1 MRIPSDPNEVGTV
14 RAEVLE
20 RALAAGLSRTVAD
33 ALTLATHEAV
43 MNSIEHGSRFDAS
56 LPVTVEFADLG
67 DRVVV
72 RVTDEGPG
80 LSATPA
86 PFRPLAD
93 RGRGVALMRGLVDE
107 VRLGRARGE
116 TVLTVYKPTEGART

>member
-1 MRIPSDPNEVGTV
+1 VRIPSDPNEVGSV

-20 RALAAGLSRTVAD
+20 RALAAGLSRTAAD

-43 MNSIEHGSRFDAS
+43 MNAIEHGNRFDVA

-67 DRVVV
+67 DRVAV
-72 RVTDEGPG
+72 RVRDEGPG

-107 VRLGRARGE
+107 VKLSRARGE
-116 TVLTVYKPTEGART
+116 TLLTVRKRPEVEHG

>member
-1 MRIPSDPNEVGTV
+1 MRIPSDPNEVGKV
-14 RAEVLE
+14 RQAVLE
-20 RALAAGLSRTVAD
+20 FALGAGLPRRAAD

-43 MNSIEHGSRFDAS
+43 MNAIEHGNRADPS
-56 LPVTVEFADLG
+56 LPVTVLFCEDADA
-67 DRVVV
+67 VEV
-72 RVTDEGPG
+72 RVLDEGAG

-107 VRLGRARGE
+107 LRLGRTHGE
-116 TVLTVYKPTEGART
+116 AVLIMHKPKEDPH